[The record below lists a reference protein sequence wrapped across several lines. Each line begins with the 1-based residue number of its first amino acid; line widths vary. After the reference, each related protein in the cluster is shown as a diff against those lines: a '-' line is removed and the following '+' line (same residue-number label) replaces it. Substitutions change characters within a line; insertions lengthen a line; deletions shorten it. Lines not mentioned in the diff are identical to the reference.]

1 MDTHEEEDDLGT
13 VESERLRADKATYPS
28 PSVTSLQSDQS
39 PDRPILFKDGSQ
51 SFLMIERL
59 RQGPSTSPATSVT
72 SLQSDQSLDRPI
84 FFKDG
89 IERKVGNKRLRQDKT
104 MSPSLS
110 CTSLQG
116 DQSLDRPILFK
127 DGTQSKERLRPDEA
141 TSPALSSLKS
151 DQSLDLPVLFKDGT
165 QNIRRSKRLRPNKPT
180 SPALSSTSL
189 RSDQSLDRPIFF
201 KDEAPSIRLKSKG
214 TTSPAPSCTSLKSD
228 QSLDRPIF
236 FKARLRPNKPTS
248 PALSSTS
255 LRSDQS
261 LDRPIFFKDEA
272 PSIRLKSKG
281 TTSPAPSCT
290 SLKSDQSLDRPIF
303 FKARL
308 RSNGA
313 TSLAPSCTSLKS
325 DQSLDRP
332 IFFKDEKP
340 SFLTKES
347 TLSASLLTEDHYK
360 CPVCTEVF
368 KNPVSIPCGHSCCK
382 HCIEI
387 YWSKPTQAGA
397 YACPQCRKR
406 FRGRPVL
413 NVNVALSKLIE
424 ELQKAGFSPALP
436 AHCYAGPEDVA
447 CDICTEMKLKA
458 VKTCLTCTASYCE
471 THIRQHYT
479 VPALQRHN
487 LVEAI
492 NLPHKEEKKS
502 QDEIRELTAR
512 VIELEA
518 TSKRLCKRFE
528 IHCNDFPSD
537 VIEMAA
543 LSRPLRLGMLYDSH
557 SNSFCQDIFM
567 WDEDTL
573 ALMKV
578 SLPRP
583 QKYVKVLENDTP
595 QERYRVLEMSPVL
608 QSGTQTGQIKISGA
622 AAFLNHPEQSQ
633 HQERVTLHYRTTT
646 RLDMIS
652 QRLLQE
658 AAHSALVGHTTATHV
673 VTAVH
678 FGAQAFLVFDSD
690 RSNHEKN
697 ADIVDVLKIMT
708 STFCPN
714 HIISS
719 LNAADKAKS
728 SLLAC
733 SLYIDVGDWK
743 SPVSFDKAVEIYG
756 SLPTL
761 LGSKGERAVPLKV
774 WLYPLKKLDKSCV
787 HAALSEV
794 SENLMHQA
802 ESILE
807 HLRKQIR
814 VCQDIIKD
822 YINVNVIM
830 QFLTLEDNLVEFLEL
845 MQEYQTKFQKE
856 IADIV
861 HIKEGKRESSLQ
873 DLLKR
878 HNQSPF
884 SAEKTNQWLE
894 NKETELK
901 ILNDFRAA
909 DITVVKSQAE
919 LQQIINH
926 SQKTRVM
933 CLTLYSPDA
942 EDSFITALRQ
952 YSESDGIIHNDS
964 LLFRPVS
971 INEKTII
978 KVQLFIA
985 ANEDAEQTKFI
996 AALIPSEDFPE
1007 CSVQFYQD
1015 GRIVSRNVKFGTKS
1029 DLVQISH
1036 IKHTSVSLKLNQPDT
1051 KIERY
1056 IVKYR
1061 ALGDEGSNSE
1071 PWKQIVF
1078 DDTSIRETCMISDLK
1093 SGHHYQLRYI
1103 FVEQDCMN
1111 LSRIINFQTVVT
1123 ATPGKPSVNKLDRDT
1138 LKVTWLRAETDPDFP
1153 VLQYMVEYKEAGLK
1167 GWSSVQTEGLKC
1179 KCTLTVLHSTCYK
1192 VRVSAV
1198 YEDITSKPSEETSVP
1213 VDVWNINLS
1222 KRKSSILLEVLKLQT
1237 EKKPVELIDWT
1248 DEESEVKGFLQC
1260 LPYISQLRFDR
1271 LVYYKKQSS
1280 FQFLVNLSDAASKFE
1295 TAGQNYTECFTSVC
1309 SYTSFPFSEIIPK
1322 HQCDFL
1328 LDLCSH
1334 VKDYETQTGRSVLP
1348 ALQPIYQSAPAVWR
1362 IKLSERKSS
1371 ILLEVLKL
1379 QTEKK
1384 PVELRDCTDEE
1395 SEVKG
1400 FLQCLPYISQL
1411 RFAEPHNKTAESW
1424 DKRKRLFILDLCLQA
1439 ALHQKETIEETV
1451 KKLLSSVNYEKCD
1464 FLLDLCSHVK
1474 DYETQTGRSVLP
1486 ALHPIYQ
1493 SAPAVWRIKLSERK
1507 SSILLEVLKL
1517 QTEKKPV
1524 ELRDWTDEESEVKG
1538 FLQCLP
1544 YISQLRLPSSQ
1555 NECMKVIDWRFK
1567 LTVLDMCLQVP
1578 FLNKEI
1584 TKTSVDILYSY
1595 ISYGNCDFMLDL
1607 YPHMKV
1613 YGTRTG
1619 RNVIPALQVIYQS
1632 APAVWSI
1639 DLSERKSSILL
1650 EVLKLQTEK
1659 KPVELRDCTDEE
1671 SEVKGFLQCLSYISQ
1686 LRFAVPHNKAAESWD
1701 KRRRLF
1707 VLDLCLQAVL
1717 HQKET
1722 IEETVK
1728 KLLSSVNYEKC
1739 DFLLD
1744 LCSHVKDY
1752 ETQTGRSVLPALQPI
1767 YQSAPAVW
1775 RIKLS
1780 ERKSSILLEVLKLQT
1795 EKKPVELRDWTDE
1808 ESEVKGFLQ
1817 CLPYI
1822 SELRF
1827 IAPDQS
1833 SELWIKRKRL
1843 FILDLCLQAAIH
1855 QQETIEETVMKLIS
1869 SVNYERADFLLDLYS
1884 HVKDYETQT
1893 GWSVLPAL
1901 QPIYQS
1907 APAVWRIDLSER
1919 KSSILLEVLKLQTEK
1934 KPVELRDWTDE
1945 ESEVKGFLQCL
1956 PHISQLRFYL
1966 MIKPD
1971 VKFLLELI
1979 VSASEIAANQGENYT
1994 ELLTSVCSY
2003 TSFPFNEDYLD
2014 DSDYQIIQCDFL
2026 LDLCSHVKDYE
2037 SQTGRSVLPA
2047 LQPIYQ
2053 SAPAVWRIKL
2063 SERKSSI
2070 LLEVLKLQTEK
2081 KPVELRDW
2089 TDEESEVKGF
2099 LQCLPYISELR
2110 FIAPDQSSELWI
2122 KRKRLFILDL
2132 CLQAAI
2138 HQQETIEE
2146 TVMKLISS
2154 VNYERADFLLD
2165 LYSHVKDYETQTGW
2179 SVLPALQPI
2188 YQSAPAVWSIDLSER
2203 KSSILLEVLKLQTE
2217 KKPVELRDWTDEE
2230 SEVKGF
2236 LQCLPYISQLRI
2248 DDPDSSIDR
2257 KSAAQF
2263 LLNLTVEAS
2272 KCVTTTGENYIE
2284 LLASV
2289 CSYTSFLCYD
2299 DDDHNREHCDFL
2311 LDLCSHVKDYETQ
2324 TGRSVLPALQP
2335 IYQSAPAV
2343 WSIDL
2348 SERKSSILLEVLK
2361 LQTEKKPVELR
2372 DWTDEESEVKG
2383 LLQCLPYISQLRFY
2397 FYEKKTSVQF
2407 LVNLIVSALEFDKTT
2422 GENYSE
2428 LFTSVCSYTS
2438 FPFSENYTN
2447 FHADQSDFLL
2457 DLCSHVKDYE
2467 SQTGRS
2473 VLPAL
2478 QPIYQSA
2485 PAVWRIKLSE
2495 RKSSI
2500 LLEVLKLQTEKK
2512 PVELRDWTDEESEVK
2527 GFLQCLPYISE
2538 LRFIAP
2544 DQSSEL
2550 WIKRKRLFILDLCLQ
2565 AAIHQQETI
2574 EETVMKLISS
2584 VNYERADFL
2593 LDLCSHVK
2601 DYETQTGRSV
2611 LPALQPIY
2619 QSAPAVW
2626 SIDLSERKSSI
2637 LLEVLKL
2644 QTEKKPVE
2652 LRDWTDEESEVKG
2665 FLQCLPYI
2673 SQLRFAVPHNK
2684 TAESWDKRRRLFV
2697 LDLCLKAA
2705 LHQKDTIEETV
2716 KKLLSSVNYEK
2727 CDFLLDLCSHVKDY
2741 ETQTGRSV
2749 LPALQPIYQSAP
2761 AVWRIK
2767 LSERK
2772 SSILLEVLKLQTEKK
2787 PVELRDCT
2795 DEESEVKGFLQ
2806 CLPHISQ
2813 LRFDIFN
2820 WKSEPAVKFLL
2831 KLIVSASEIDEN
2843 QGETYTELLTSVCSY
2858 TSFPFNGNYLYNIQ
2872 SDFLLDL
2879 CSHVKDYETQTG
2891 RSVLPALQP
2900 IYQSAP
2906 AVWSIDLSERKSS
2919 ILLEVLKLQ
2928 TEKKPVELRDCTDEE
2943 SEVKGFLQ
2951 CLPYISQL
2959 SFDLMSEPTI
2969 KFLLKLIV
2977 SASEIDA
2984 NQGETYTE
2992 LLTSV
2997 CSYTSFPFNE
3007 DYTDDLD
3014 FQTHQSDFLLDL
3026 CSHVKDYETQ
3036 TGRSVLPALQPIYQS
3051 APAVWRIKLSERKS
3065 SILLEVLKLQ
3075 TEKKP
3080 VELRDWTDEESEVKG
3095 LLQCLP
3101 YISQLRIDDPGFYI
3115 KRKSAAQFLLNL
3127 TVEASKCVTTTGENY
3142 IELLASVCS
3151 YRSFLCYDD
3160 DDHNREHCDFL
3171 LDLCSHVKD
3180 YETQTGRSV
3189 LPALQPIYQSA
3200 PAVWSIDLSE
3210 RKSSILLEV
3219 LKLQTEKKP
3228 VELRDWTDEE
3238 REVKGF
3244 LQCLPYISQLRFD
3257 FYEKKTSVQFLVNL
3271 IVSASEFDKTTGE
3284 NYTELFTSVCSYT
3297 SFPFSE
3303 NHTNHHV
3310 YQCDFLLDLCSHVK
3324 DYETQTGR
3332 SVLPALQPIYQS
3344 APAVW
3349 RINLSERKSSIL
3361 LEVLKLRKEKKLV
3374 RLRDCTDEE
3383 SEVKGFLQCLP
3394 YISKLR
3400 FIAPDQSSELWIK
3413 RKRLFILDLCLQAA
3427 IHQQE
3432 TIEET
3437 VMKLI
3442 SSVNYERADF
3452 LLDLCS
3458 HVKDYETQ
3466 TGWSVL
3472 PALQPIYQSAPA
3484 VWSIDLSERK
3494 SSILLEVLK
3503 LQTEKK
3509 PVELRDCTDEE
3520 SEVKGFLQ
3528 CLPYIS
3534 QLRIDESDSSI
3545 DRKSAAQFLL
3555 NLTVEAS
3562 KCVTTTGEN
3571 YIELL
3576 ASVCSYTSFLCY
3588 DDEDDDDDHNR
3599 EHCDFLL
3606 DLCSHV
3612 KDYETQT
3619 DRSVLPALQPI
3630 YQSAPA
3636 VWRIDLSE
3644 RKSSILLE
3652 VLKLQT
3658 EKKPVELID
3667 CTDEESEVKGFLQ
3680 CLPHISQLRID
3691 DPGFY
3696 IKRKSAAQ
3704 FLLNLTVAASKCVT
3718 TTGENYIELLAS
3730 VCSYTSFLCLDDDD
3744 DDDNREHSDFLLD
3757 LCSHVKD
3764 YETQTDRSVL
3774 PALQP
3779 IYQSAPAVWRIK
3791 LSERKSSIL
3800 LEVLKLQTEKKPV
3813 ELRDCTDEESEVKGF
3828 LQCLPYISQLR
3839 FDLMNEPAVKFLLK
3853 LIVSASEID
3862 ANQGET
3868 YTELLTSVCSYT
3880 SFPFNGDYTDNLD
3893 FQTDQSDF
3901 LLDLC
3906 SHVKDYETQT
3916 GRSVL
3921 PALQPIYQSAPA
3933 VWRIDLSERKSS
3945 ILLEVLKLQTEKK
3958 PVELIDWTDEESEV
3972 KGFLQCLPYISQLR
3986 FAEPHN
3992 KTAESWDKRRRLF
4005 ILDLCLQAVLHQKET
4020 IEETVKKLLS
4030 SVNYEKCDFLL
4041 DLCSHVKDYETQTD
4055 RSVLPALQ
4063 PIYQSAPAVWRIKLS
4078 ERKSSILLE
4087 VLKLQT
4093 EKKPVELRDWTDE
4106 ESEVKGFLQ
4115 CLPYISQL
4123 RFAVPHN
4130 KTAESWDKR
4139 RRLFI
4144 LDLCLQAVLHQ
4155 KETIEETVKK
4165 LLSSVNYEKCD
4176 FLLDLCSHV
4185 KDYETQTGRSVL
4197 PALQPIYQSAPAVWS
4212 IDLSERKSSILLEVL
4227 KLQTEKKPVEL
4238 RDCTDEESEV
4248 KGFLQCLPYISQ
4260 LRIHDP
4266 DFIID
4271 RESAAQFL
4279 LNLTVAASKCVTTTG
4294 ENYIELLA
4302 SVCSYRSFLCN
4313 EWIDDCDDA
4322 ELKMMSIGEHS
4333 DFLLDL
4339 CSHVKDYETQTG
4351 RSVLPALQPIY
4362 QSAPAVWSIYLS
4374 ERKSS
4379 ILLEVLKLQTEKK
4392 PVELID
4398 WTDEESEVKG
4408 FLQCLPYISQL
4419 RFYLKS
4425 KPAVKFLLK
4434 LIVSASEIDS
4444 NQGETYTELLTS
4456 VCSYTSFPFNEDY
4469 FDPDYQIYQCDFLLD
4484 LCSHV
4489 KDYETQTGRS
4499 VLPALQPIYQ
4509 SAPAV
4514 WRIDLSERK
4523 SSILLEVLKLQ
4534 TEKKPVELRDWTD
4547 EESEVKG
4554 FLQCLPY
4561 ISQLRFDFYE
4571 KKTSVQ
4577 FLVNL
4582 IVSASEFDKTTGEN
4596 YTELFTSVCSYTSF
4610 PFNENYTN
4618 RNADQCDILL
4628 DLCSHVKDYET
4639 QTGRSVLPAL
4649 QPIYQSAPAVWRI
4662 KLSERKSSIL
4672 LEVLKLQTEKKPV
4685 ELRDWTDE
4693 ESEVKGFLQCLP
4705 YISQLRIDESDFSI
4719 DRKSAAQFLL
4729 NLTVA
4734 ASKCVTTTGEN
4745 YIELLASVC
4754 SYRSFLCY
4762 EDDDHNRE
4770 HCDFLLDLCS
4780 HVKDYETQT
4789 GRSVLPALQPI
4800 YQSAPA
4806 VWRIKL
4812 SERKSSILLEVLKL
4826 QTEKKPVELRDW
4838 TDEESEVKGF
4848 LQCLP
4853 YISQLRID
4861 ESDSSIDRESAAQFL
4876 LNLTVAASKCVT
4888 TTGENYIELLAS
4900 VCSYRSFL
4908 CYEDDDHNREH
4919 CDFLLDLCSHVKD
4932 YETQTGRS
4940 VLPALQPIYQ
4950 SAPAVWRIKLSER
4963 KSSILLE
4970 VLKLQT
4976 EKKPVELRDW
4986 TDEESEVKG
4995 FLQCLPYISQLR
5007 IDDPDFSIDRES
5019 AAQFLLNLTVAAS
5032 KCVTTTGENY
5042 IELLASVCSYTSFLC
5057 YEDDDHNREHCDF
5070 LLDLCSH
5077 VKDYE
5082 TQTGRSVLPA
5092 LQPIYQSAP
5101 AVWRIKLSERKSSIL
5116 LEVLKL
5122 QTEKKPVELID
5133 WTDEERE
5140 VKGFLQCLPYISQL
5154 RFDFYEKKTS
5164 VQFLVNLIVSASEFD
5179 KTTGENYTELF
5190 TSVCSYTSFPFSEN
5204 YTNRHIDQCD
5214 FLLDLCSHV
5223 KDYETQTGRSVLPA
5237 LQPIYQSAPAVW
5249 RIDLSERKSSILL
5262 EVLKLQTEK
5271 KPVELRDWTDEER
5284 EVKGFLQCLPYISQ
5298 LRFYLTSEPA
5308 VKFLLE
5314 LIVSASEFDANQ
5326 GENYTELLTSVCSYT
5341 SFPFDKDYFDDSDC
5355 QIDQCD
5361 FLLDLYS
5368 HVKDYETQTG
5378 RSVLPALQ
5386 PIYQSAPA
5394 VWRIDLSER
5403 KSSILLEVLKL
5414 QTEKKPVELRDWTD
5428 EESEVKG
5435 FLQCLPYISQLR
5447 FYLTSEPAVKFLLEL
5462 IVSASE
5468 IDANQGENY
5477 TELLTSVCSYTS
5489 FPFNEDYFDDSDCQI
5504 DQCDF
5509 LLDLCSHVKDYETQ
5523 TGRSVLPALQPIYQ
5537 SAPAVWS
5544 IDLSERK
5551 SSILLE
5557 VLKLQTEKKPVK
5569 LRDWTDEEREVK
5581 GFLQCLPY
5589 ISQLRFYLTSE
5600 PAVKFL
5606 LELIVSASEFD
5617 ANQGE
5622 NYTELLTSV
5631 CSYTSFPFNEDYF
5644 DDSDCQI
5651 DQCDFLLNLY
5661 SHVKDY
5667 ETQTGRS
5674 VLPALQPIYQSAPA
5688 VWSIDLS
5695 ERKSSILL
5703 EVLKLQTEKKPV
5715 ELRDCTDEE
5724 SEVKGFLQCLP
5735 YISQLRI
5742 DESDSSID
5750 RKSAAQFLLNLTVEA
5765 SKCVTT
5771 TGENY
5776 IELLASV
5783 CSYTSFLC
5791 YDDEWLDEDEYIREH
5806 CDFLL
5811 DLCSHVKDYETQTGR
5826 SVLPALQPIYQS
5838 APAVWSIDLSE
5849 RKSSILLEVLKLQTE
5864 KKPVEL
5870 RDCTDEESEVKGFLQ
5885 CLPYISQLR
5894 FDSFAF
5900 CEKKTSVQ
5908 FLVNL
5913 IVSAS
5918 EFDKTTGEN
5927 YTELFTSV
5935 CSYTSFPFSENYTH
5949 HQADQCDILLD
5960 LCSHVKD
5967 YETQTGR
5974 SVLPALQPIYQSA
5987 PAVWSIDLSERK
5999 SSILLE
6005 VLKLQTEKKPVEL
6018 RDCTDEES
6026 EVKGFLQCLPYI
6038 SQLRFDFYEKKTSV
6052 QFLVNLIVSASEFDK
6067 TTGENYTE
6075 LFTSVCSYTSF
6086 PFSENYT
6093 HHQAVQ
6099 SDFLLDLCSHVKD
6112 YETQTGRSVLPA
6124 LQPIYQSAPAVWR
6137 IKLSE
6142 RKSSILLEVLKLQ
6155 TEKKPVELR
6164 DCTDEESEVKGFLQC
6179 LPYISQ
6185 LRFDLKREPAVKFLL
6200 ELIVSAS
6207 ETDANQGE
6215 TYTELLT
6222 SVCSYTSFPFN
6233 QDYFNPVYQIIQ
6245 SDFLLDLCSHVKD
6258 YETQTGRSVLPALQ
6272 PIYQSAPAVW
6282 SIDLSERKS
6291 SILLEVL
6298 KLQTEKKP
6306 VELRDWTDEE
6316 SEVKGFLQCLP
6327 YISEL
6332 RFIAPVQSSEL
6343 WIKRKRLFILD
6354 LCLQA
6359 AIHQQETIEETVMKL
6374 ISSVNYERADFLLDL
6389 CSHVKD
6395 YETQTG
6401 RSVLPALQPIYQSAP
6416 AVWSIN
6422 LSERKS
6428 SILLEV
6434 LKLQTEK
6441 KPVELRDWTDE
6452 ESEVKGFLRCLP
6464 YISQLRFYPF
6474 VFYKK
6479 KTSVQFLVNLIV
6491 SASEFDKTTGENYT
6505 ELFTS
6510 VCSYTSF
6517 PFSENYTHHQ
6527 ADQCDFL
6534 LDLFSHVKDYETQTG
6549 RSVLPAL
6556 QPIYQSAPAVWRI
6569 KLSERKSSILLEVL
6583 KLPTE
6588 KKPVELR
6595 DCTDEESEVKGF
6607 LQCLPHI
6614 SQLRNAECFIPSL
6627 CKVFGSRVKSDQ
6639 VTPLLQALDF
6649 TVTLSGKLPSST
6661 CRSVGRVL
6669 GLSPSKLNLTL
6680 KPKAISVRGT
6690 RLLFRHIRHLQK
6702 LSLEDKML
6710 VKMVRV
6716 LRSCP
6721 VLLNTEELSLI
6732 TKDSKQSLSHIL
6744 SSLMSLLRL
6753 LSVQCLDLT
6762 KCTKSLSL
6770 TPLLGLQEPLSIR
6783 FSKETLQQLVSVVY
6797 EAQDD
6802 KLTRCFLKKVSKD
6815 LTSCSLTW
6823 EVIHYLL
6830 QHQALN
6836 LKLDFRKSK
6845 ITCEIR
6851 QLLPWLGTI
6860 QLKRLSP
6867 SFTLSIIMEIYETR
6881 FPQYVSGLM
6890 SSAGNDISLN
6900 GRVLDSVHCAAL
6912 RFTLQHCNTVK
6923 LNLLWT
6929 SIPAEELES
6938 FLPLLC
6944 RVTQLSVDRLL
6955 LLKLLHCCSSSDLQQ
6970 EAADVLLSALHHRLD
6985 FSCCS
6990 SLDLT
6995 DTQENQ
7001 EHLKL
7006 TEEDCRIISSVL
7018 QKTPSIVKLILQD
7031 CELSEEALKQLW
7043 PILPQVQL
7051 NCSKALLLQFLA
7063 CISKDGSQ
7071 RGSLRSAEA
7080 LSQALGGEMDLSH
7093 TQMNPRTCEQL
7104 ALFLE
7109 YSEGLTELDLSHC
7122 KLTDLCLEL
7131 LLPHLH
7137 KTQTLDL
7144 SHNNITDESAKR
7156 IHSIVCTHSNL
7167 QTVRLFGNKISERK
7181 QFTRDKRFEIW

>member
-3986 FAEPHN
+3986 
-3992 KTAESWDKRRRLF
+3992 
-4005 ILDLCLQAVLHQKET
+4005 
-4020 IEETVKKLLS
+4020 
-4030 SVNYEKCDFLL
+4030 
-4041 DLCSHVKDYETQTD
+4041 
-4055 RSVLPALQ
+4055 
-4063 PIYQSAPAVWRIKLS
+4063 
-4078 ERKSSILLE
+4078 
-4087 VLKLQT
+4087 
-4093 EKKPVELRDWTDE
+4093 
-4106 ESEVKGFLQ
+4106 
-4115 CLPYISQL
+4115 
-4123 RFAVPHN
+4123 
-4130 KTAESWDKR
+4130 
-4139 RRLFI
+4139 
-4144 LDLCLQAVLHQ
+4144 
-4155 KETIEETVKK
+4155 
-4165 LLSSVNYEKCD
+4165 
-4176 FLLDLCSHV
+4176 
-4185 KDYETQTGRSVL
+4185 
-4197 PALQPIYQSAPAVWS
+4197 
-4212 IDLSERKSSILLEVL
+4212 
-4227 KLQTEKKPVEL
+4227 
-4238 RDCTDEESEV
+4238 
-4248 KGFLQCLPYISQ
+4248 
-4260 LRIHDP
+4260 
-4266 DFIID
+4266 
-4271 RESAAQFL
+4271 
-4279 LNLTVAASKCVTTTG
+4279 
-4294 ENYIELLA
+4294 
-4302 SVCSYRSFLCN
+4302 
-4313 EWIDDCDDA
+4313 
-4322 ELKMMSIGEHS
+4322 
-4333 DFLLDL
+4333 
-4339 CSHVKDYETQTG
+4339 
-4351 RSVLPALQPIY
+4351 
-4362 QSAPAVWSIYLS
+4362 
-4374 ERKSS
+4374 
-4379 ILLEVLKLQTEKK
+4379 
-4392 PVELID
+4392 
-4398 WTDEESEVKG
+4398 
-4408 FLQCLPYISQL
+4408 
-4419 RFYLKS
+4419 
-4425 KPAVKFLLK
+4425 
-4434 LIVSASEIDS
+4434 
-4444 NQGETYTELLTS
+4444 
-4456 VCSYTSFPFNEDY
+4456 
-4469 FDPDYQIYQCDFLLD
+4469 
-4484 LCSHV
+4484 
-4489 KDYETQTGRS
+4489 
-4499 VLPALQPIYQ
+4499 
-4509 SAPAV
+4509 
-4514 WRIDLSERK
+4514 
-4523 SSILLEVLKLQ
+4523 
-4534 TEKKPVELRDWTD
+4534 
-4547 EESEVKG
+4547 
-4554 FLQCLPY
+4554 
-4561 ISQLRFDFYE
+4561 
-4571 KKTSVQ
+4571 
-4577 FLVNL
+4577 
-4582 IVSASEFDKTTGEN
+4582 
-4596 YTELFTSVCSYTSF
+4596 
-4610 PFNENYTN
+4610 
-4618 RNADQCDILL
+4618 
-4628 DLCSHVKDYET
+4628 
-4639 QTGRSVLPAL
+4639 
-4649 QPIYQSAPAVWRI
+4649 
-4662 KLSERKSSIL
+4662 
-4672 LEVLKLQTEKKPV
+4672 
-4685 ELRDWTDE
+4685 
-4693 ESEVKGFLQCLP
+4693 
-4705 YISQLRIDESDFSI
+4705 
-4719 DRKSAAQFLL
+4719 
-4729 NLTVA
+4729 
-4734 ASKCVTTTGEN
+4734 
-4745 YIELLASVC
+4745 
-4754 SYRSFLCY
+4754 
-4762 EDDDHNRE
+4762 
-4770 HCDFLLDLCS
+4770 
-4780 HVKDYETQT
+4780 
-4789 GRSVLPALQPI
+4789 
-4800 YQSAPA
+4800 
-4806 VWRIKL
+4806 
-4812 SERKSSILLEVLKL
+4812 
-4826 QTEKKPVELRDW
+4826 
-4838 TDEESEVKGF
+4838 
-4848 LQCLP
+4848 
-4853 YISQLRID
+4853 
-4861 ESDSSIDRESAAQFL
+4861 
-4876 LNLTVAASKCVT
+4876 
-4888 TTGENYIELLAS
+4888 
-4900 VCSYRSFL
+4900 
-4908 CYEDDDHNREH
+4908 
-4919 CDFLLDLCSHVKD
+4919 
-4932 YETQTGRS
+4932 
-4940 VLPALQPIYQ
+4940 
-4950 SAPAVWRIKLSER
+4950 
-4963 KSSILLE
+4963 
-4970 VLKLQT
+4970 
-4976 EKKPVELRDW
+4976 
-4986 TDEESEVKG
+4986 
-4995 FLQCLPYISQLR
+4995 

-5204 YTNRHIDQCD
+5204 YTNRHVYQCD
-5214 FLLDLCSHV
+5214 FLLDLYSHV

-5249 RIDLSERKSSILL
+5249 RIKLSERKSSILL

-5271 KPVELRDWTDEER
+5271 KPVKLRDWTDEES